1 MSVPISTIVNVQ
13 ISRETQ
19 AVTQAGFGV
28 PLILGDNSSGW
39 GSERVRTYLNME
51 EVATD
56 FTSSHEE
63 YLAAQAIFSQSPRVE
78 RIKIAREASRVAQ
91 QRTLTFSAN
100 LVTGNSIAGTV
111 DGVALSA
118 TPFNTSN
125 AQTLTDLATALQA
138 TAGIATAVSNG
149 TNQITITAANAG
161 IPVLLSGFVVT
172 GGASQPTITIATT
185 VASHGIAE
193 DLAEIQE
200 EDDDWYGLIWIERTQ
215 GYVEQAAAA
224 IEARRKI
231 FITCTDAAGVLVAAT
246 TTDLGSVLSAANYAR
261 TAVIWNDEPNDF
273 ADAAWMGKLF
283 PYDPGSETWNFKTLN
298 SITADGLTST
308 QRAGAQGKDV
318 NIYVTVGGVDITE
331 EGVMASGEFIDVIRG
346 VDWLQARMEE
356 TIFARLARVPKI
368 PYTDAGVQNIVN
380 LMRGV
385 LNNAIAVGLLSGDA
399 LDPDNDIQTPYTVS
413 YPRVVDVPENDR
425 AERFLPDLRFTA
437 RLAGAIHRV
446 TIQGVVTV

>member
-28 PLILGDNSSGW
+28 PLILGDNASGW
-39 GSERVRTYLNME
+39 GSERVRTYVNME

-91 QRTLTFSAN
+91 QRKLTFSGN

-138 TAGIATAVSNG
+138 TAGIATAVSDG

-161 IPVLLSGFVVT
+161 IPVLLTGFVVT

-185 VASHGIAE
+185 VANHGIAE

-200 EDDDWYGLIWIERTQ
+200 EDDAWYGLIWIERTQ

-246 TTDLGSVLSAANYAR
+246 TTDIGSVLSAANYAR

-283 PYDPGSETWNFKTLN
+283 PYDPGSENWKFKTLN
-298 SITADGLTST
+298 SITADTLTST
-308 QRAGAQGKDV
+308 QRAGAQGKNV
-318 NIYVTVGGVDITE
+318 NIYVTVGGVDITQ
-331 EGVMASGEFIDVIRG
+331 EGVMASSEFIDVVRG

-399 LDPDNDIQTPYTVS
+399 LDPDNDIQTPYIIS

-425 AERFLPDLRFTA
+425 AMRFLPDLRFTA
-437 RLAGAIHRV
+437 RLGGAIDHI

>member
-39 GSERVRTYLNME
+39 GSERVRTYVNME

-91 QRTLTFSAN
+91 QRTLTFSGN

-185 VASHGIAE
+185 VANHGIAE

-231 FITCTDAAGVLVAAT
+231 FITCTDASGVLVAAT

-283 PYDPGSETWNFKTLN
+283 PYDPGSETWKFKTLN
-298 SITADGLTST
+298 SITADTLTST

-318 NIYVTVGGVDITE
+318 NIYVTVGGVDITQ

-356 TIFARLARVPKI
+356 AIFARLARVPKI

-399 LDPDNDIQTPYTVS
+399 LDPDNDIQTPYVVT
-413 YPRVVDVPENDR
+413 YPRVVDVSENDR